1 MNQKEEKKKR
11 KAQHDIAQERVNK
24 RRKKIR
30 IPKD

>member
-24 RRKKIR
+24 RRKKNLYS
-30 IPKD
+30 K